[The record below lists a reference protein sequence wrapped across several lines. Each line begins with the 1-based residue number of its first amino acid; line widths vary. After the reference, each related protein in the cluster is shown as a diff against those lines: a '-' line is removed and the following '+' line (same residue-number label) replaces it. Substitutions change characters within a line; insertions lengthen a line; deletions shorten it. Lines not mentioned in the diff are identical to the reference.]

1 MILLNEQMINKPKV
15 LIVED
20 DTLILK
26 AMKLKYA
33 AKGFLIKTASDGVE
47 ALKILKK
54 WVPSVVILD
63 ILMPNK
69 DGYEV
74 LKEIKSDEKLKGMP
88 VLIASN
94 LSQEKDISK
103 GMNLSAAEFFVKSDL
118 SLDDLLAKTIY
129 HIQMSSHGRK
139 SMGL

>member
-118 SLDDLLAKTIY
+118 SLDDLLAKTI
-129 HIQMSSHGRK
+129 
-139 SMGL
+139 